1 MSNLWT
7 IPDFKEELSHL
18 AALHQ
23 KRPGSPVV
31 QGMAATWCG
40 KVEAVT
46 SWTSHGILEL
56 INHIDTLSLP
66 DDMKA
71 KFHECLEKL
80 TIGSSQALKMIK
92 AGQVIHNLPAYM
104 SQTDWTK
111 LETNATLYD
120 HMHVIAKRLATMAV
134 VSLREN
140 TKAQAVALSLY
151 CQSQLGKPE
160 PNAMTIHNCLAD
172 FQALH
177 SQCLETMNRQ
187 TQGPR
192 TYPRNPQDMGTTWI
206 QQVYGTD
213 CLPNKQVPMAA
224 WMNKVAC
231 RSTNK
236 MLQTGQVAR
245 GSTHAMCDEKTSKD
259 LLQELLAKHD
269 KSAQVNFATGGPC
282 SSHSL
287 AEHRPVATPQATLFA
302 DHGEPKLPEAE
313 KTHENTPS
321 LDSRAKPPNLQ
332 AMEDDAFKQLQK
344 GKCKAMKR
352 PASKMDLAAASQ
364 ATSKQKAASHA
375 KAKPAAK
382 TKAKAKTVAKLKGK
396 ARLPGIGPGCSKCR
410 GDGCSTCGRPGFS
423 GQIYPGRAAWKA
435 HFGKPK

>member
-40 KVEAVT
+40 KAEAVT

-134 VSLREN
+134 VREN

-151 CQSQLGKPE
+151 CHDHPQLLG
-160 PNAMTIHNCLAD
+160 
-172 FQALH
+172 
-177 SQCLETMNRQ
+177 
-187 TQGPR
+187 
-192 TYPRNPQDMGTTWI
+192 
-206 QQVYGTD
+206 
-213 CLPNKQVPMAA
+213 
-224 WMNKVAC
+224 
-231 RSTNK
+231 
-236 MLQTGQVAR
+236 
-245 GSTHAMCDEKTSKD
+245 
-259 LLQELLAKHD
+259 
-269 KSAQVNFATGGPC
+269 
-282 SSHSL
+282 
-287 AEHRPVATPQATLFA
+287 
-302 DHGEPKLPEAE
+302 
-313 KTHENTPS
+313 
-321 LDSRAKPPNLQ
+321 
-332 AMEDDAFKQLQK
+332 
-344 GKCKAMKR
+344 
-352 PASKMDLAAASQ
+352 
-364 ATSKQKAASHA
+364 
-375 KAKPAAK
+375 
-382 TKAKAKTVAKLKGK
+382 
-396 ARLPGIGPGCSKCR
+396 
-410 GDGCSTCGRPGFS
+410 
-423 GQIYPGRAAWKA
+423 
-435 HFGKPK
+435 